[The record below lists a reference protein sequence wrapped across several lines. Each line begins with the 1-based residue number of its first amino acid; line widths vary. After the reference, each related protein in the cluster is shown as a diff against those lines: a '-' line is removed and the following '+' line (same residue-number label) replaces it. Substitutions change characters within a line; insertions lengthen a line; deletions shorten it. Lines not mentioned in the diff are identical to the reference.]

1 MLFSESKRRIL
12 QSQLFQLI
20 DQFCFKQITF
30 QCFLFNPI
38 YVATAW
44 TWTLHLLL
52 SVQARKFGS
61 LIFTM
66 EPRKPPKPILCLFL
80 TQLLPNFTLL
90 YLFNGIS
97 SIFLLRKSWKRKL
110 KNFGIWWSSKFNLV
124 DRSYLAWFS
133 ILFLHFLLLSF
144 SVY

>member
-1 MLFSESKRRIL
+1 MLFSESKQRIL

-66 EPRKPPKPILCLFL
+66 EPRKPPKPILCLF
-80 TQLLPNFTLL
+80 
-90 YLFNGIS
+90 S
-97 SIFLLRKSWKRKL
+97 DSIASKFHSLVPFQWHKLHFPAQKKLEKKIEKIWDLMKL
-110 KNFGIWWSSKFNLV
+110 KIQ
-124 DRSYLAWFS
+124 FS
-133 ILFLHFLLLSF
+133 
-144 SVY
+144 